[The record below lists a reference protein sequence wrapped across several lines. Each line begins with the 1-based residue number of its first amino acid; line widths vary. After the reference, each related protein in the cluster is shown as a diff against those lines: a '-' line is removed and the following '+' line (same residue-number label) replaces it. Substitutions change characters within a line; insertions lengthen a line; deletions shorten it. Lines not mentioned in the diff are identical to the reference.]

1 MFESDDYNESVW
13 ICPFLMNTTSDWIEN
28 LEDNYNL
35 YENTAPF
42 TSSNDILYNISDNFP
57 KKRKIIKELLR
68 YKGESKRKKSG
79 KHSKFDSDNAK
90 RKFIGKFLKILVD
103 FFNCKFKIFDE
114 AKQIKEIN
122 FSDSKNFQNEKIKI
136 LLETNL
142 KNILNGDIKKI
153 YKKYKKEYNNELIK
167 GYEKGNDE
175 QIKSFLN
182 CKLINCIKYFRKD
195 NDIINNNNFSFL
207 KGLEEYY
214 DELVK
219 LKEEVKNDN
228 HKKYLEFMI
237 CLINNFENKLGKYSI
252 KENYEMDN

>member
-42 TSSNDILYNISDNFP
+42 TETNDILYNISDNFP

-68 YKGESKRKKSG
+68 YNRESKRKKSG

-114 AKQIKEIN
+114 AKQIKEII
-122 FSDSKNFQNEKIKI
+122 FSDTNNFKNEYIKK
-136 LLETNL
+136 LLETEL
-142 KNILNGDIKKI
+142 KNILNRDIKKK

-182 CKLINCIKYFRKD
+182 CKLFNCIKYFRKD

-207 KGLEEYY
+207 KGLEQYY
-214 DELVK
+214 DEVVK
-219 LKEEVKNDN
+219 LNEEIKNDN
-228 HKKYLEFMI
+228 HKKYSEYMI
-237 CLINNFENKLGKYSI
+237 RLINNIENKLGKYSI

>member
-114 AKQIKEIN
+114 AKQIKEII
-122 FSDSKNFQNEKIKI
+122 FSDTKNFKNEYIKK
-136 LLETNL
+136 LLETEL
-142 KNILNGDIKKI
+142 KNILNRDIKKNI
-153 YKKYKKEYNNELIK
+153 KNIKKSVTMNSLKGMKKE
-167 GYEKGNDE
+167 
-175 QIKSFLN
+175 
-182 CKLINCIKYFRKD
+182 
-195 NDIINNNNFSFL
+195 
-207 KGLEEYY
+207 
-214 DELVK
+214 
-219 LKEEVKNDN
+219 
-228 HKKYLEFMI
+228 MM
-237 CLINNFENKLGKYSI
+237 NKLNHFLI
-252 KENYEMDN
+252 VN